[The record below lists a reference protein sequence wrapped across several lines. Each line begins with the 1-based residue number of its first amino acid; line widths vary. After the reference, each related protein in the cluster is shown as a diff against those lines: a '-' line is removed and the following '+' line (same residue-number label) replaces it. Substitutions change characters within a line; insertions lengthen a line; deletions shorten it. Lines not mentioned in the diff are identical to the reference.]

1 VRYVELA
8 VALGEHVEGL
18 VFGAIDVEPRSLG
31 REEIVA
37 ECEALL
43 GGLDEVE
50 DEHRQGWLAA
60 QLRALLAIAR
70 EEQFDSFEEE
80 VMACFGVEPRP
91 IPEPELRAAHAAL
104 GEALPG
110 GGPLAERYQRWLA
123 ETLIPGDQVPRV
135 LRAVADLMQARTRE
149 LVSLPDGEALEIEV
163 VTNERWVAFSSYLGG
178 LRSKFLYNADLPLPA
193 ADVPFLAAHESYPG
207 HHTEDSWKDVTLIRR
222 GRPEFKVS
230 LAVGIQPVIAEGIAQ
245 LATELVVDRE
255 SHDLVAGLAPAY
267 DPEVGFRV
275 AAGWR
280 VLADIS
286 ANLVLLQARGAG
298 REELTEYARDWS
310 LQPPE
315 RVEKSIR
322 SLETR
327 PFRGSPYCYTEGF
340 ALCKAFTGSD
350 PARFKRLLTEQ
361 LTLEDL
367 R

>member
-1 VRYVELA
+1 MRYVELA

-149 LVSLPDGEALEIEV
+149 LVGLP
-163 VTNERWVAFSSYLGG
+163 
-178 LRSKFLYNADLPLPA
+178 
-193 ADVPFLAAHESYPG
+193 
-207 HHTEDSWKDVTLIRR
+207 
-222 GRPEFKVS
+222 
-230 LAVGIQPVIAEGIAQ
+230 EG
-245 LATELVVDRE
+245 
-255 SHDLVAGLAPAY
+255 
-267 DPEVGFRV
+267 
-275 AAGWR
+275 
-280 VLADIS
+280 
-286 ANLVLLQARGAG
+286 
-298 REELTEYARDWS
+298 
-310 LQPPE
+310 
-315 RVEKSIR
+315 
-322 SLETR
+322 
-327 PFRGSPYCYTEGF
+327 
-340 ALCKAFTGSD
+340 
-350 PARFKRLLTEQ
+350 
-361 LTLEDL
+361 
-367 R
+367 